1 MIIKHERERN
11 IYWFQSFQTEFLWS
25 AMGRTTDMRRE
36 KRPRS
41 SDEPSEKAPLCSP
54 LSPSL
59 SYSRRDDFEEEEEEE
74 EGA

>member
-1 MIIKHERERN
+1 MERDG
-11 IYWFQSFQTEFLWS
+11 
-25 AMGRTTDMRRE
+25 ADDGHADAARTE

-59 SYSRRDDFEEEEEEE
+59 SYSRRDDFEEKEEEEE